1 MAQVTTMR
9 LVVAMRPGTARR
21 AVRGLAR
28 AALVGACLG
37 LVWPVL
43 AQVSAQAQRAEPAAP
58 GRSIQPPAADP
69 DVVRR
74 AALRFLTDSDY
85 PPFNYLDQEGQL
97 SGFNVEVARAVCVEL
112 AAACDVQTRPWADLL
127 LALKRGEADAVI
139 ASHAVTPRLL
149 SEFDVSERYYQ
160 SPARFAG
167 KTIRAFADV
176 SPAGLDGFKIA
187 VTKGTAHEAYL
198 RALFTLSA
206 IQAYDNPELARDAVI
221 GGTADLLFDDG
232 IGLSFWLLG
241 TASKACCDFKG
252 GPFFE
257 PRYFGDGVGITLNKN
272 DPALKAQLNA
282 ALKRLRENGRQEEL
296 ISRSFPLRGN

>member
-1 MAQVTTMR
+1 MR
-9 LVVAMRPGTARR
+9 HVQAKWVLERWIR
-21 AVRGLAR
+21 AGLAC
-28 AALVGACLG
+28 AFVAIAG
-37 LVWPVL
+37 LAP
-43 AQVSAQAQRAEPAAP
+43 AHAQRAEPLPTIRA
-58 GRSIQPPAADP
+58 IQPPDVEP

-85 PPFNYLDQEGQL
+85 PPFNYIDQEGQL
-97 SGFNVEVARAVCVEL
+97 TGFNVEVARAICLEL

-127 LALKRGEADAVI
+127 PALRRGEADAVI

-167 KTIRAFADV
+167 KTGRTFADV
-176 SPAGLDGFKIA
+176 SPAGLDGLKIA
-187 VTKGTAHEAYL
+187 VAKGTAHEAYL

-272 DPALKAQLNA
+272 DSALKTQLNA
-282 ALKRLRENGRQEEL
+282 ALKRLRETGRQEEL
-296 ISRSFPLRGN
+296 VSRSFPLRGN